1 MAAMAQQPDIE
12 RTSKDADALKLEQ
25 INTSDVADNNHNVEA
40 PLTSEETKVLKRA
53 T

>member
-1 MAAMAQQPDIE
+1 MAQQPDIE

-25 INTSDVADNNHNVEA
+25 VNVSDVADNKQDVEA
-40 PLTSEETKVLKRA
+40 PLTPEEMKVLKRA